1 MTKAL
6 LRKYLKTI
14 LRFPGYSI
22 AFFLPFALPLI
33 SSLTYPGNPV
43 LGVQTIS
50 LGMMVSPIIL
60 NVEAFGHEYMRTLP
74 LTLRTIFKT
83 LAIMGILKYFFT
95 YLSYFVLISAR
106 ISRVSLEVLN
116 IVFTLLHVPGLILL
130 ELWLLFKLEGERVF
144 IGSFYMKLSRTI
156 LVYILAYLLLFI
168 PVWLSYYLASM
179 FLDETMFYFAPIA
192 FSVGILIVAATVYSR
207 IK

>member
-1 MTKAL
+1 M
-6 LRKYLKTI
+6 
-14 LRFPGYSI
+14 S
-22 AFFLPFALPLI
+22 
-33 SSLTYPGNPV
+33 
-43 LGVQTIS
+43 
-50 LGMMVSPIIL
+50 
-60 NVEAFGHEYMRTLP
+60 VEAFGHEYMRTLP

-83 LAIMGILKYFFT
+83 LAIMGILEYFFT

-116 IVFTLLHVPGLILL
+116 TVFTLLHVPGLILL

-144 IGSFYMKLSRTI
+144 TGSFYMKLSRTI
-156 LVYILAYLLLFI
+156 FVYIVAYLLLFI
-168 PVWLSYYLASM
+168 PVWSSYYLASM

-192 FSVGILIVAATVYSR
+192 FSVGILIVAATEYSR